1 MKKLSAEIKSKLK
14 VPIIMDKAFKN
25 IDRALSKNATLNMA
39 ICIFLIVYLAFDIK
53 DYIPGFLNNELVR
66 LVVIVVA
73 VYLILRCNMNKISAS
88 SHACTAGI
96 LLLLAAVLHNR
107 SEGFL
112 GGGRRYRC
120 WLQWEDFI
128 KRGGSWNSRTKRSGP
143 YIYPGVKE
151 IGQWGRSSRC
161 NPKRGGGKEGFVG
174 TTYKEKEDTSK
185 KYLVD
190 VAQAQQAV
198 NGDDDLQM
206 VEVNADGN
214 PIDNTGQMVEVDAD
228 GNPID
233 NGQMVEVNAD
243 GNPIDNNEP
252 AAGPSTE
259 LATSEPATDM
269 PGGGGA
275 QQQVVG
281 IQEGEYASL

>member
-96 LLLLAAVLHNR
+96 LLLLAAVLHNH
-107 SEGFL
+107 SEGFF
-112 GGGRRYRC
+112 GRR
-120 WLQWEDFI
+120 
-128 KRGGSWNSRTKRSGP
+128 
-143 YIYPGVKE
+143 
-151 IGQWGRSSRC
+151 
-161 NPKRGGGKEGFVG
+161 EGFE
-174 TTYKEKEDTSK
+174 TYTKKDGEKT
-185 KYLVD
+185 YVVD
-190 VAQAQQAV
+190 VAQAQATEEATLAATGGPKPDDGSNDITVMDAV
-198 NGDDDLQM
+198 ENSTTVTVNDASTINSGDIVSGGDIAEGTTVVDVDVNTLTLSGPVSLDDEQVLTFTAP
-206 VEVNADGN
+206 E
-214 PIDNTGQMVEVDAD
+214 IDT
-228 GNPID
+228 
-233 NGQMVEVNAD
+233 
-243 GNPIDNNEP
+243 
-252 AAGPSTE
+252 
-259 LATSEPATDM
+259 TSGSGT
-269 PGGGGA
+269 GGGA
-275 QQQVVG
+275 QQQSGQQKVVG

>member
-1 MKKLSAEIKSKLK
+1 
-14 VPIIMDKAFKN
+14 MDKAFKN

-112 GGGRRYRC
+112 GRRGQQCLLRWKGKYYRGYKD
-120 WLQWEDFI
+120 WW
-128 KRGGSWNSRTKRSGP
+128 GSCRL
-143 YIYPGVKE
+143 
-151 IGQWGRSSRC
+151 
-161 NPKRGGGKEGFVG
+161 GGGKEGFTNGDDDRQMVEDGDNPDENKQMVEVTPAEIKQMVG
-174 TTYKEKEDTSK
+174 DGDNPDENKQMVEVNSAEIKQMVGDNLDEIPINLPNDGSSGATYKEKEDTSK

-190 VAQAQQAV
+190 VAQAQQTV
-198 NGDDDLQM
+198 
-206 VEVNADGN
+206 
-214 PIDNTGQMVEVDAD
+214 
-228 GNPID
+228 
-233 NGQMVEVNAD
+233 
-243 GNPIDNNEP
+243 
-252 AAGPSTE
+252 
-259 LATSEPATDM
+259 
-269 PGGGGA
+269 GGGA